1 MISKNLV
8 IVPCPVSDESFFGS
22 DLSFLEY
29 SCDARSVPENFVF
42 IPGPKF

>member
-8 IVPCPVSDESFFGS
+8 IVPCPVNDESFFGS

-29 SCDARSVPENFVF
+29 SCDARFVPENFVF